1 MDTKNIEKLIQLIET
16 ARENLDVQE
25 IEVKNK
31 DGSSL
36 RVALQPSG
44 QVHTTTQPSSASH
57 TPTTPQPDAQ
67 SETILEGFQVKS
79 PMVGTVYL
87 TPSPEAEAFVQVGQ
101 SVTVGQTLCLIEAMK
116 MFNKIKAEKSGIV
129 TNILVENGQPIE
141 FDQTLIVIKD

>member
-1 MDTKNIEKLIQLIET
+1 MIMDTKNIEKLIQLIET
-16 ARENLDVQE
+16 AKENLDVQE

-44 QVHTTTQPSSASH
+44 QAHTTTQPPSASH
-57 TPTTPQPDAQ
+57 TPATQP
-67 SETILEGFQVKS
+67 ETLFEGFQVKS

>member
-16 ARENLDVQE
+16 TKENLDVQE

-44 QVHTTTQPSSASH
+44 QVHTTTQLPSASH

-141 FDQTLIVIKD
+141 FDQPLILIKD

>member
-16 ARENLDVQE
+16 AKENLDVQE

-44 QVHTTTQPSSASH
+44 QAHTTTQPPSASH
-57 TPTTPQPDAQ
+57 TPATQP
-67 SETILEGFQVKS
+67 ETLFEGFQVKS

>member
-16 ARENLDVQE
+16 AKENLDVQE
-25 IEVKNK
+25 IEVKDK

-44 QVHTTTQPSSASH
+44 QVHTTAQPIAATH
-57 TPTTPQPDAQ
+57 PPTTPQTDTQ
-67 SETILEGFQVKS
+67 SEITLEGFQVKS

-87 TPSPEAEAFVQVGQ
+87 TPSPEAEAFVEVGQ
-101 SVTVGQTLCLIEAMK
+101 SVTAGQTLCLIEAMK

-129 TNILVENGQPIE
+129 TTILVENGQPIE
-141 FDQTLIVIKD
+141 FDQPLILIK